1 MHCVIEKKKKKK
13 HTHTHTHIHCNNRE
27 NYRKIKNMKTV
38 VARKMFTLLSLIA
51 AFTVQSSLSRR
62 AKILQ
67 GPPLPPVINI
77 GAAYN
82 VKPFMGNLS
91 MWATFSRPGI
101 FLS

>member
-1 MHCVIEKKKKKK
+1 
-13 HTHTHTHIHCNNRE
+13 
-27 NYRKIKNMKTV
+27 MKTV
-38 VARKMFTLLSLIA
+38 VTRKVFTLFSLTA

-82 VKPFMGNLS
+82 VKPFVGNLS